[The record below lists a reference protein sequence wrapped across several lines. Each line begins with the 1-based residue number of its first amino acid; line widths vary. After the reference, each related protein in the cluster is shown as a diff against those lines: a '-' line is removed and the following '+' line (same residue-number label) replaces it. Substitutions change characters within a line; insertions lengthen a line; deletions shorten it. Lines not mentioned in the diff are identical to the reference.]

1 MDQPNI
7 YKVVCDQSG
16 WYRTMT
22 DMYVPQKGEHLA
34 SESGMTY
41 LDACARASELNTV
54 AEVMES

>member
-1 MDQPNI
+1 
-7 YKVVCDQSG
+7 
-16 WYRTMT
+16 MT